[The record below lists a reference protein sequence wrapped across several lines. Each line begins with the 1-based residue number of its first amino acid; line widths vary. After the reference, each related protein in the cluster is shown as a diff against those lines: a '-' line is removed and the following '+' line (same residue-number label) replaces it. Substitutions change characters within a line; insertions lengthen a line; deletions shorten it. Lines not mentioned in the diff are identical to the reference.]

1 MIQFAAL
8 ACYHPAVNPEIVFEN
23 VSFRYPE
30 GAADIFTDL
39 DLELP
44 PGIVSLVGQNG
55 TGKSTLLLL
64 ASGRLLPSAGSVRIR
79 GVDTRELKNESERQ
93 RLVSFIYQ
101 NMEFETEKPIGRLLQ
116 LVKETGFLQQES
128 TDRVAELV
136 RVFEL
141 QPVLARRT
149 QEVSK
154 GELQRAILAFSLLY
168 GSPIIAMDEPVF
180 ALEDRQKRTAMA
192 HLADLARAGH
202 VSVYY
207 SVHELDLSRDYSDFI
222 VLFSKDGPPRVGS
235 TAQIFTRGAI
245 EKAYEVPF
253 DMLKK
258 REELYRKYLVEL
270 LRVRDEG

>member
-1 MIQFAAL
+1 MIQFEAA
-8 ACYHPAVNPEIVFEN
+8 ACYHPAVNPEIVFDH

-30 GAADIFTDL
+30 ATSNVFTGL

-64 ASGRLLPSAGSVRIR
+64 ASGRLLPTEGTVKIR
-79 GVDTRELKNESERQ
+79 GVDTRELKDESDRQ

-101 NMEFETEKPIGRLLQ
+101 NMEFETEESIGGLLRF
-116 LVKETGFLQQES
+116 VKNTGLSQKKS
-128 TDRVAELV
+128 PGLVAELV
-136 RVFEL
+136 EVFEL
-141 QPVLARRT
+141 QPVLERHM

-154 GELQRAILAFSLLY
+154 GELQRAILSFSLLY
-168 GSPIIAMDEPVF
+168 GSPILAMDEPIF
-180 ALEDRQKRTAMA
+180 ALEDRQKKTAMA
-192 HLADLARAGH
+192 HLADLARAGD

-207 SVHELDLSRDYSDFI
+207 SVHELDLSRDYSHFI
-222 VLFSKDGPPRVGS
+222 VLFSKDAPPRIGPTS
-235 TAQIFTRGAI
+235 EIFTREAI

-270 LRVRDEG
+270 LRVRGEG

>member
-1 MIQFAAL
+1 MMK
-8 ACYHPAVNPEIVFEN
+8 PEIVFDN

-30 GAADIFTDL
+30 SAADIFTGL

-64 ASGRLLPSAGSVRIR
+64 ASGRLLPTGGNVRIR
-79 GVDTRELKNESERQ
+79 GVDTRVLENESDRQ

-101 NMEFETEKPIGRLLQ
+101 NMEFETDEPIGRLLRF
-116 LVKETGFLQQES
+116 VKDTGLLQDAS
-128 TDRVAELV
+128 TDLLAELV
-136 RVFEL
+136 EVFEL
-141 QPVLARRT
+141 QPVLERRT

-154 GELQRAILAFSLLY
+154 GELQRAILSFSLLY
-168 GSPIIAMDEPVF
+168 GSPILAMDEPIF
-180 ALEDRQKRTAMA
+180 ALEDRQKKTTMA
-192 HLADLARAGH
+192 HLAEMARAGH

-207 SVHELDLSRDYSDFI
+207 SVHELEISRDYSDFI
-222 VLFSKDGPPRVGS
+222 VLFSKDAPPRIGPTS
-235 TAQIFTRGAI
+235 EIFTREAI

-270 LRVRDEG
+270 LRVRGEG

>member
-1 MIQFAAL
+1 MIQFAAA
-8 ACYHPAVNPEIVFEN
+8 ACYHPVVNPEIVFEK

-30 GAADIFTDL
+30 GAGDVFTGL

-64 ASGRLLPSAGSVRIR
+64 ASGRLVPTGGSVTIR
-79 GVDTRELKNESERQ
+79 GVDTRELKNESDRQ
-93 RLVSFIYQ
+93 MLVSFVYQ
-101 NMEFETEKPIGRLLQ
+101 NMEFETDEPIGHLLRF
-116 LVKETGFLQQES
+116 VKDTGLLKEKS
-128 TDRVAELV
+128 PDLVAELV
-136 RVFEL
+136 EVFEL
-141 QPVLARRT
+141 QPVLERRM

-168 GSPIIAMDEPVF
+168 GSPILAMDEPIF
-180 ALEDRQKRTAMA
+180 ALEDRQKETVMA
-192 HLADLARAGH
+192 HLTDLAHAGQ

-207 SVHELDLSRDYSDFI
+207 SVHELDLSRDHSDFV
-222 VLFSKDGPPRVGS
+222 VLFSKDAPPRIGS
-235 TAQIFTRGAI
+235 TAQTFTREAI

-270 LRVRDEG
+270 LRVRGEG